1 VEVIFHFQEVFMAV
15 KQHLTYV
22 LRGRV
27 RAQTREA
34 IGVGQRLLNAAA
46 LNPNLY
52 LFAAGI
58 GPGSATSFEQ
68 HMQLWRQALATKA

>member
-1 VEVIFHFQEVFMAV
+1 MSV
-15 KQHLTYV
+15 KQNPTHV
-22 LRGRV
+22 LRGRI

-34 IGVGQRLLNAAA
+34 IGVGQRLLDAAA
-46 LNPNLY
+46 KNPNLY

-68 HMQLWRQALATKA
+68 HMQIWRQALQTKA